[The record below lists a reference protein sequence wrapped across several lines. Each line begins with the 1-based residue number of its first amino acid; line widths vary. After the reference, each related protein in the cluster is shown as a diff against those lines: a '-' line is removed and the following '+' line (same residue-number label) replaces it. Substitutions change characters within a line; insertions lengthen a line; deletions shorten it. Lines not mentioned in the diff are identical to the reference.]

1 MFAEQK
7 EPQTFKEK
15 RKTVAMKPN
24 ILDQERA
31 LIMEENIQM
40 NQVAERA
47 KLVGEVGGGSG
58 QAFKVSAE
66 ARV

>member
-1 MFAEQK
+1 
-7 EPQTFKEK
+7 
-15 RKTVAMKPN
+15 
-24 ILDQERA
+24 
-31 LIMEENIQM
+31 MEENIQM